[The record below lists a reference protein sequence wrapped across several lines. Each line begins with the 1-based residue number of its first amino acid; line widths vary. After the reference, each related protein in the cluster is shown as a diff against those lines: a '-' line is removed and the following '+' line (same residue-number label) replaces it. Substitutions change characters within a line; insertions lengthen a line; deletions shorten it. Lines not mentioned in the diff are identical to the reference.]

1 MNIPILHKDFGRTP
15 ENLERMK
22 EELLKE
28 KEKKLPKV
36 TGFLPEEEK
45 KERLKELNVLKKELE
60 NKLFSLPIEIFGF
73 FFIFFVKYIY

>member
-1 MNIPILHKDFGRTP
+1 
-15 ENLERMK
+15 MK

-60 NKLFSLPIEIFGF
+60 NKLFYFNFEVFGF
-73 FFIFFVKYIY
+73 FLFFF